1 MPGIIIPFMLF
12 TVLYGVLALV
22 VVWSIWRHI
31 AATERHMDDF
41 DDHQSLSKTEQA
53 GTS

>member
-1 MPGIIIPFMLF
+1 
-12 TVLYGVLALV
+12 VLALV

-31 AATERHMDDF
+31 AATERHMDF
-41 DDHQSLSKTEQA
+41 DDHQPLSKTEQA